1 MRTGVDN
8 RRIESGTYKDIEE
21 AIKVRQDAVK
31 LYFGEFAPKWEIKLE
46 Y

>member
-8 RRIESGTYKDIEE
+8 RRIELGTYKNIEE

-31 LYFGEFAPKWEIKLE
+31 SNLGEFAQQ
-46 Y
+46 